1 MAIITIARER
11 GAYGRIVAEMLAKKL
26 DAHFIDCD
34 VVDARLAAMGIT
46 EKKRSA
52 FDERRPGFFAALSN
66 AVEEYVCCLKQVMY
80 EEAQKQGDCVILG
93 RGSQVLF
100 ADVPGAVRVRL
111 VASPQVRYQRVAE
124 SEGIDIRQAKELVD
138 RIDHDRAGF
147 NSYFF
152 DTEWSSPSCYQMV
165 LNTEHLTPESA
176 VEIICDLLKQT
187 VTPEVVADAHLMLK
201 NLAAAQAIERDI
213 LHIRRIPVFFLKVT
227 CTGKLATLSG
237 VAHSTDDIDKAREA
251 ALAMG
256 MERVECHI
264 EIGLHGQFDSPELR
278 KM

>member
-11 GAYGRIVAEMLAKKL
+11 GAYGRIVAKMLAEKL
-26 DAHFIDCD
+26 SAHFIDCS
-34 VVDARLAAMGIT
+34 VVDARLQAMGIT

-52 FDERRPGFFAALSN
+52 FDERKPSFFAALTN

-80 EEAQKQGDCVILG
+80 EEAKADSCVILG

-152 DTEWSSPSCYQMV
+152 DTEWANPSAYQMI
-165 LNTEHLTPESA
+165 LNTEHLKPENA
-176 VEIICDLLKQT
+176 VEIICALVKQT
-187 VTPEVVADAHLMLK
+187 VTPKIEADAQAMLK
-201 NLAAAQAIERDI
+201 DLAMSQAIEREI
-213 LHIRRIPVFFLKVT
+213 LHVRRIPVFFLKVT
-227 CTGKLATLSG
+227 CSGKQATLAG
-237 VAHSTDDIDKAREA
+237 VAHSTDDIEKAREA
-251 ALAMG
+251 AAAMG
-256 MERVECHI
+256 MERVDCRI
-264 EIGLHGQFDSPELR
+264 EIGLHGQYDSPELR

>member
-11 GAYGRIVAEMLAKKL
+11 GAYGRIVAKMLAERTA
-26 DAHFIDCD
+26 AHFIDCA
-34 VVDARLAAMGIT
+34 VVDSRLEAMGIT

-52 FDERRPGFFAALSN
+52 FDERRPGFFAALTN
-66 AVEEYVCCLKQVMY
+66 AGEEYVCCLKQVMY

-100 ADVPGAVRVRL
+100 ADVPGAIRVRL

-124 SEGIDIRQAKELVD
+124 SEGLDVRQAKELVD

-152 DTEWSSPSCYQMV
+152 DTEWASPSCYQMV
-165 LNTEHLTPESA
+165 LNTEHLTPENA
-176 VEIICDLLKQT
+176 VEIICALVKQT
-187 VTPEVVADAHLMLK
+187 VTPEIEADANIMLK
-201 NLAAAQAIERDI
+201 NLSRAQAIEREI
-213 LHIRRIPVFFLKVT
+213 LHVQRIPVFFLKVT
-227 CTGKLATLSG
+227 CSGNQATLAG
-237 VAHSTDDIDKAREA
+237 VAHSTDDIDKAREVA
-251 ALAMG
+251 IKAG
-256 MERVECHI
+256 MERVDCRI

>member
-11 GAYGRIVAEMLAKKL
+11 GAYGRIVAKMLAEKMS
-26 DAHFIDCD
+26 AHFIDCG
-34 VVDARLAAMGIT
+34 VVDARLEAMGIT

-52 FDERRPGFFAALSN
+52 FDERKPGFFAALTN

-80 EEAQKQGDCVILG
+80 EEAKADSCVILG

-124 SEGIDIRQAKELVD
+124 SEGLDIRQAKELVD

-152 DTEWSSPSCYQMV
+152 DTEWANPSAYQMI
-165 LNTEHLTPESA
+165 LNTEHLTPENA
-176 VEIICDLLKQT
+176 VEIICSLVKQT
-187 VTPEVVADAHLMLK
+187 VTPEIEADAQTMLK
-201 NLAAAQAIERDI
+201 NLAMGQAIEREI
-213 LHIRRIPVFFLKVT
+213 LHVRRIPVFFLKVT
-227 CTGKLATLSG
+227 CSGTQATLAG
-237 VAHSTDDIDKAREA
+237 VAHTTDDIEKAREA
-251 ALAMG
+251 AVAMG
-256 MERVECHI
+256 MDHIDCRI
-264 EIGLHGQFDSPELR
+264 EIGLHGQYDSPELR

>member
-11 GAYGRIVAEMLAKKL
+11 GAYGRIVAKMLAERL
-26 DAHFIDCD
+26 SAHFIDYT
-34 VVDARLAAMGIT
+34 VVDARLQAMGIT
-46 EKKRSA
+46 EKKRTA
-52 FDERRPGFFAALSN
+52 FDERKPSFFAALTN

-80 EEAQKQGDCVILG
+80 EEAKADSCVILG

-124 SEGIDIRQAKELVD
+124 AEGIDIRQAKELVD
-138 RIDHDRAGF
+138 RIDHDRTGF

-152 DTEWSSPSCYQMV
+152 DTEWANPSAYQMI
-165 LNTEHLTPESA
+165 LNTEHLTPENA
-176 VEIICDLLKQT
+176 VEIICALVKQT
-187 VTPEVVADAHLMLK
+187 VTPEIEADAQAMLK
-201 NLAAAQAIERDI
+201 DLAMSQAIEREI
-213 LHIRRIPVFFLKVT
+213 LHVRRIPVFFLKVT
-227 CTGKLATLSG
+227 CSGKQATLAG

-251 ALAMG
+251 AIAMG
-256 MERVECHI
+256 MERVNCRI
-264 EIGLHGQFDSPELR
+264 EIGLHGQYDSPELR